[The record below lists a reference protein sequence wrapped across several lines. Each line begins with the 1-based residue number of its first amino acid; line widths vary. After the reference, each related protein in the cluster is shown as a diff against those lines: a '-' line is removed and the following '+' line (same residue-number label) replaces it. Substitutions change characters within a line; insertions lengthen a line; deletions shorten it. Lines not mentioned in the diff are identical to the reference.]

1 MYGSAR
7 LWICVLVLLALVWW
21 PGGIVEAREQSAAL
35 NGTVEAGKT
44 YAVRLRNLP
53 KGAVLAIKLKT
64 SDSVVVWLLSEDSFK
79 KFPSVEKP
87 GQARVL
93 APDPRIQPLFHCAGQ

>member
-1 MYGSAR
+1 
-7 LWICVLVLLALVWW
+7 VLVLLALVWW

-64 SDSVVVWLLSEDSFK
+64 SDSVVVWLLS
-79 KFPSVEKP
+79 